1 MCFTGVL
8 IACYL
13 VYTCRISA
21 SEAVHYVRIKRPR
34 SIQTRSQI
42 NLVFDFAR
50 LVGSQLAQFP
60 CLNMRHG
67 STFSLRQY
75 LLRQALLLHGEEARI
90 LKHTPKILHVLCSM
104 LITIT
109 QGAASPLEVQRE
121 LEKRVNILALK
132 KAVKET
138 LLKRNLPAFKER
150 RGSSRTFSCESWDEP
165 FGFLERKRDVLL
177 NKRSYSES
185 DLSKITI
192 IEVRANSFLARFV
205 IFWNFRK

>member
-1 MCFTGVL
+1 M
-8 IACYL
+8 
-13 VYTCRISA
+13 
-21 SEAVHYVRIKRPR
+21 
-34 SIQTRSQI
+34 
-42 NLVFDFAR
+42 
-50 LVGSQLAQFP
+50 GSQLAQFP

-75 LLRQALLLHGEEARI
+75 LLRQALLLHGEEART

-121 LEKRVNILALK
+121 LEKRGNILALK

-138 LLKRNLPAFKER
+138 LLKRNLPALKER